1 MLALVPGA
9 PVNIT
14 TDATSDSVTIMWQR
28 PTHVHAYHPVVKY
41 VLGWLKVSSNVDQL
55 NQNHPWNRSV
65 ELSSVRGVCY
75 T

>member
-1 MLALVPGA
+1 MSALVLGA

-28 PTHVHAYHPVVKY
+28 PTYVHGYHPVVKY
-41 VLGWLKVSSNVDQL
+41 VLGWLEVSSTVDQL
-55 NQNHPWNRSV
+55 NQNHPWNHSV
-65 ELSSVRGVCY
+65 DLSSVRGVCY